1 MSSFIAILKWIF
13 HAIVHD
19 FWATWKKFLKYLIAL
34 LLILFGVK
42 KMAKRPLPK
51 RSSCEPIRHPS
62 MKLPDPMIYDQYYLM
77 SRGLAVSWQN
87 PDIKILQGG
96 VPVAS
101 DFDLQPATTCTI
113 RATIYNQSSDG
124 IVVDMPLE
132 FSYLSFGMGTQS
144 HVIPGPTQIVSLG
157 VKGTPEGTA
166 VAYMPWTTPAIPGHY
181 CVQVSFEY
189 IDDLNPF
196 NNLGQNNTQVVQ
208 AASPAPFGF
217 QLRNAGP
224 TRIPFRFEFD
234 TYQIPPPPP
243 CPDSVSTNAK
253 GTALVRS
260 ADVAANVRRRNS
272 RANNPLPPG
281 WTIEFNP
288 ETPTLDPGE
297 EITVAATITPPDS
310 FHGTQPVNVHA
321 FFGNELAGGITVIVN
336 RA

>member
-1 MSSFIAILKWIF
+1 LSSFIAILKSIF
-13 HAIVHD
+13 TSIVHD
-19 FWATWKKFLKYLIAL
+19 FWTTWMKFLKYLFAL
-34 LLILFGVK
+34 LLILFGIK
-42 KMAKRPLPK
+42 KKKKHPLPK

-62 MKLPDPMIYDQYYLM
+62 MKRPDPMIYDQYYMM

-87 PDIKILQGG
+87 PDIQILQGG

-101 DFDLQPATTCTI
+101 DFDLQPATTYTI
-113 RATIYNQSSDG
+113 RATIYNQSPDG

-132 FSYLSFGMGTQS
+132 FSYLSFGVGTQS
-144 HVIPGPTQIVSLG
+144 HVIPGPTQVVSLG

-166 VAYMPWTTPAIPGHY
+166 IAYMPWNTPAIPGHY

-208 AASPAPFGF
+208 AASPAPFEF
-217 QLRNAGP
+217 QLRNASP
-224 TRIPFRFEFD
+224 TRMPFHFELD
-234 TYQIPPPPP
+234 TYQIPPPPTCSSNP
-243 CPDSVSTNAK
+243 ATNAK
-253 GTALVRS
+253 GTALVGS
-260 ADVAANVRRRNS
+260 ADVSANVRRRNS
-272 RANNPLPPG
+272 RGDNPLPSG

-321 FFGNELAGGITVIVN
+321 FFGNELAGGITIIVN